1 MADDGTIGQIV
12 HTLKGHKNYVE
23 TCCFSPDSKYLATG
37 GVQGFIKV
45 NVDAKILR
53 ER

>member
-12 HTLKGHKNYVE
+12 HTLKGHKTY

-37 GVQGFIKV
+37 DDKGFIKV
-45 NVDAKILR
+45 NVDAEILR